1 MSVTTNTA
9 SSCRT
14 AMDNLGIFLKSYTM
28 SDQWLESLFDKTF
41 DRTIRLDL
49 NGHSYKRDF
58 LIYQETRN
66 FARRLRVENIVI
78 EFLDHETFHY
88 TYDVDPCC
96 DDHPCSSSTA
106 AAAPSSTFH
115 SLATV
120 KHGKISKIKPMT
132 GSAYV
137 ELFEFNINYVMDDK
151 AEVEAVSV
159 SVSVRQQLPPTTATT
174 TTTTT
179 KLSTI
184 RKRTT
189 MKTPFM
195 LTATN
200 NSRRKR
206 NPPIGEQQ
214 QLGRSSIS
222 LCFIHRVS
230 GLFLS
235 RRIGSNNSSRKVLAT
250 TE

>member
-137 ELFEFNINYVMDDK
+137 GLFEFNINYVMEK
-151 AEVEAVSV
+151 AEVVS
-159 SVSVRQQLPPTTATT
+159 TT

-179 KLSTI
+179 TLSTI
-184 RKRTT
+184 KTT
-189 MKTPFM
+189 TITTPSM

-200 NSRRKR
+200 NIHRKR
-206 NPPIGEQQ
+206 SPPTGEESC
-214 QLGRSSIS
+214 QLRRTISGRCLIH
-222 LCFIHRVS
+222 IHRVS
-230 GLFLS
+230 GLLLS
-235 RRIGSNNSSRKVLAT
+235 RRGGNNSNSSKALMAT